1 MDNNFNEELK
11 KAEAEQ
17 ANVEAAANEA
27 VENAEQKIE
36 EAKEATVENEQ
47 PAEAI
52 QPAEEVT
59 EPAKELVE
67 QPAPAQETPQAEQ
80 TAQEMPQAQPEA
92 TPAFQAQP
100 VQDVMAPAQPEGG
113 KPKKVK
119 KPLSKGAIAGIVTG
133 GVALVAAVVCGI
145 IFLPKLFRSDK
156 EVVMDA
162 VAETFTFSSGSNYI
176 DELIDP
182 VAVNEAYYSEGG
194 SVNYNMALESVLGE
208 DSFSGWQLSVDSAYD
223 PVNELA
229 NSDTNLTY
237 NDTSIISFSGAANS
251 ENIYFMLGNFAEAY
265 FSLPTQ
271 DFLVAIQNSPLY
283 QEIMASSEEG
293 TEEVQMPSVDINY
306 FGSSDTDSALVFAD
320 DLEKIWDSATF
331 EKQKGKVKITV
342 NGEDIT
348 AKEYFITITE
358 DDMKESLEL
367 FLNDIV
373 DIFGSEPMILE
384 TMGLDQAS
392 FDMYANVAIG
402 ELVSVINEDL
412 VIKVYIKDD
421 RIVKI
426 TNNYTLSYGG
436 VDLTGDFYVDINEK
450 DMSGAL
456 KFYALGE
463 EVGVLVDV
471 KDVYGDANG
480 TVTCYYGDEEVTC
493 SFESVVEDDDSQY
506 KADVT
511 GEVYYADETILTYA
525 VSSEVSKDDNTFAE
539 EFTISVIDGEDT
551 YPVTV
556 AWSGALEDVET
567 GVKYSINLDK
577 IEVLY
582 EDQSII
588 TLSANYTCDTSE
600 VNATGPDASIEVYDL
615 TTTTVE
621 DLENL
626 VLDNQNKIF
635 NWIKDV
641 ILESGVVGQLI
652 DEYLFDGQISS
663 FLQFF

>member
-1 MDNNFNEELK
+1 
-11 KAEAEQ
+11 
-17 ANVEAAANEA
+17 
-27 VENAEQKIE
+27 
-36 EAKEATVENEQ
+36 
-47 PAEAI
+47 
-52 QPAEEVT
+52 
-59 EPAKELVE
+59 
-67 QPAPAQETPQAEQ
+67 
-80 TAQEMPQAQPEA
+80 
-92 TPAFQAQP
+92 
-100 VQDVMAPAQPEGG
+100 
-113 KPKKVK
+113 
-119 KPLSKGAIAGIVTG
+119 
-133 GVALVAAVVCGI
+133 
-145 IFLPKLFRSDK
+145 
-156 EVVMDA
+156 
-162 VAETFTFSSGSNYI
+162 
-176 DELIDP
+176 
-182 VAVNEAYYSEGG
+182 
-194 SVNYNMALESVLGE
+194 
-208 DSFSGWQLSVDSAYD
+208 
-223 PVNELA
+223 
-229 NSDTNLTY
+229 
-237 NDTSIISFSGAANS
+237 
-251 ENIYFMLGNFAEAY
+251 
-265 FSLPTQ
+265 
-271 DFLVAIQNSPLY
+271 
-283 QEIMASSEEG
+283 
-293 TEEVQMPSVDINY
+293 
-306 FGSSDTDSALVFAD
+306 
-320 DLEKIWDSATF
+320 
-331 EKQKGKVKITV
+331 
-342 NGEDIT
+342 
-348 AKEYFITITE
+348 
-358 DDMKESLEL
+358 
-367 FLNDIV
+367 
-373 DIFGSEPMILE
+373 MILE

-582 EDQSII
+582 EEQSII

>member
-17 ANVEAAANEA
+17 ANVEATANEA

-52 QPAEEVT
+52 QPVEEVT
-59 EPAKELVE
+59 EPATELVE
-67 QPAPAQETPQAEQ
+67 QPAPAQEAPQAEQ

-119 KPLSKGAIAGIVTG
+119 KSLSKGAIAGIVTG

-208 DSFSGWQLSVDSAYD
+208 DSFSGWQLSVNSAYD

-237 NDTSIISFSGAANS
+237 NDTSIISFSDAADS

-348 AKEYFITITE
+348 AKEYFITIKE

-367 FLNDIV
+367 FLNDVV

-556 AWSGALEDVET
+556 AWSGVLEDVET

-652 DEYLFDGQISS
+652 DEYLFDGQASS
-663 FLQFF
+663 FLQIF

>member
-582 EDQSII
+582 EEQSII

>member
-17 ANVEAAANEA
+17 ANVEAAANET

-59 EPAKELVE
+59 EPATELVE
-67 QPAPAQETPQAEQ
+67 QPAPAQEAPQAEQ

-162 VAETFTFSSGSNYI
+162 VAETFTFSSSSNYI

-208 DSFSGWQLSVDSAYD
+208 DSFSGWQLAVDSAFD
-223 PVNELA
+223 PVNQLA
-229 NSDTNLTY
+229 NTTTTLDYNDVNILSISDAVTSDTMYL
-237 NDTSIISFSGAANS
+237 
-251 ENIYFMLGNFAEAY
+251 MLSNVAEAY
-265 FSLPTQ
+265 LSLPTENT
-271 DFLVAIQNSPLY
+271 LVALQD
-283 QEIMASSEEG
+283 SELG
-293 TEEVQMPSVDINY
+293 QAMDMYGMPAYSINY
-306 FGSSDTDSALVFAD
+306 FGNSSDGEDNSYLVFAD

-348 AKEYFITITE
+348 AKEYFITIKE

-367 FLNDIV
+367 FLTDMMSIV
-373 DIFGSEPMILE
+373 SSDPAMLE
-384 TMGLDQAS
+384 SMGLDQAT
-392 FDMYANVAIG
+392 FDMYVNLAIG
-402 ELVSVINEDL
+402 EIVSMINEDL
-412 VIKVYIKDD
+412 VIKVYIKGD

-426 TNNYTLSYGG
+426 TNSYTLSYGG
-436 VDLTGDFYVDINEK
+436 VDLTGDFYVDIDEN

-456 KFYALGE
+456 KLYAMGE

-493 SFESVVEDDDSQY
+493 SFESVVEDEDSQY

-511 GEVYYADETILTYA
+511 GEVYYADETILTYS
-525 VSSEVSKDDNTFAE
+525 VSSEISKDDNTFAE
-539 EFTISVIDGEDT
+539 EITISVIDGEDT

-556 AWSGALEDVET
+556 AWSGAVEDVET
-567 GVKYSINLDK
+567 GVKYTINLDK

-582 EDQSII
+582 EDQSIV
-588 TLSANYTCDTSE
+588 TLSANYTCDTS
-600 VNATGPDASIEVYDL
+600 VVDAVGPDSSIEVYDL
-615 TTTTVE
+615 TSTSIE

-626 VLDNQNKIF
+626 VLDNQNKII
-635 NWIKDV
+635 NWVKD
-641 ILESGVVGQLI
+641 IIMETGEVGQLI
-652 DEYLFDGQISS
+652 DEYLFDGQASS
-663 FLQFF
+663 FLQIF

>member
-59 EPAKELVE
+59 EPATELVE
-67 QPAPAQETPQAEQ
+67 QPAPAQEAPQAEQ

-208 DSFSGWQLSVDSAYD
+208 DSFSGWQLAVDSAFD
-223 PVNELA
+223 PVNQLA
-229 NSDTNLTY
+229 NTTTTLDYNDVNILSISDAVTSDTMYL
-237 NDTSIISFSGAANS
+237 
-251 ENIYFMLGNFAEAY
+251 MLSNVAEAY
-265 FSLPTQ
+265 LSLPTENT
-271 DFLVAIQNSPLY
+271 LVALQD
-283 QEIMASSEEG
+283 SELG
-293 TEEVQMPSVDINY
+293 QAMDMYGMPAYSINY
-306 FGSSDTDSALVFAD
+306 FGNTSEDGENSYLVFAD

-348 AKEYFITITE
+348 AKEYFITIKE

-367 FLNDIV
+367 FLTDMMSIV
-373 DIFGSEPMILE
+373 SSDPTMLE
-384 TMGLDQAS
+384 SMGLDQAT
-392 FDMYANVAIG
+392 FDMYVNLAIG
-402 ELVSVINEDL
+402 EIVSMINEDL
-412 VIKVYIKDD
+412 VIKVYIKGD

-426 TNNYTLSYGG
+426 TNSYTLSYGG
-436 VDLTGDFYVDINEK
+436 VDLTGDFYVDIDEN

-456 KFYALGE
+456 KLYALGE

-493 SFESVVEDDDSQY
+493 SFESVVEDEDSQY

-525 VSSEVSKDDNTFAE
+525 VSSEISKDDNTFAE
-539 EFTISVIDGEDT
+539 EITISVIDGEDT

-556 AWSGALEDVET
+556 AWSGAVEDVET
-567 GVKYSINLDK
+567 GVKYTINLDK
-577 IEVLY
+577 IEVLF
-582 EDQSII
+582 EGESIV
-588 TLSANYTCDTSE
+588 TLSANYTCDTS
-600 VNATGPDASIEVYDL
+600 VVDAVGPDAGVEVYDL
-615 TTTTVE
+615 TTTSIE

-626 VLDNQNKIF
+626 VLDNQNKII
-635 NWIKDV
+635 NWVKD
-641 ILESGVVGQLI
+641 IIMETGEVGQLI
-652 DEYLFDGQISS
+652 DEYFFDGQASS
-663 FLQFF
+663 FLQIF